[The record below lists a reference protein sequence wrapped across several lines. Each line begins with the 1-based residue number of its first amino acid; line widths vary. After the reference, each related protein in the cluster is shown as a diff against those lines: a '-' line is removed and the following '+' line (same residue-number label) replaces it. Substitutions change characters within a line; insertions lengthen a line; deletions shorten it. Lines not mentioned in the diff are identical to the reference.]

1 MKWFKIDDSL
11 RLTAVLLGAVFL
23 VPALGTGVALAQ
35 DVGSALDTRIAVNY
49 GSALASLLDGAGD
62 MLFVV
67 LSGAVATFSPGVW
80 AFMRIARLD
89 QLLKNALN
97 KAVEEFRA
105 DLQDDRITVDLR
117 NKVLADAARYALDN
131 GAKSII
137 VWAGGEKGIRDKLQ
151 ARFKDAVSNW
161 LDSKGR

>member
-1 MKWFKIDDSL
+1 MKWIKIDESL
-11 RLTAVLLGAVFL
+11 RLTLVIAGAMFL
-23 VPALGTGVALAQ
+23 VPALGSGIALAQ
-35 DVGSALDTRIAVNY
+35 DAASQIETRVAVNY
-49 GSALASLLDGAGD
+49 GAALASLLEGAGNL
-62 MLFVV
+62 LFVT

-105 DLQDDRITVDLR
+105 DMQDERISVDLR

-131 GAKSII
+131 GAKSVIA
-137 VWAGGEKGIRDKLQ
+137 WAGGEKGIRDKLQ
-151 ARFKDAVSNW
+151 ARFQEAVAKW
-161 LDSKGR
+161 MESKKR